1 METLAYLHLAL
12 ATETPRQVNQSERLD
27 RQKSSNRTALYF
39 LPMIIALG
47 ILGTAKQ
54 TLAQTIGQG
63 ATGSEVTVIQE
74 RLQRLG
80 YFNQSPT
87 GTFGSVTKSAVIQFQ
102 QANGLPTDG
111 VVGEQTM
118 RVLFSP
124 GARSIRVQ
132 NYGIPSVQSS
142 QRFGAY
148 RQNYG
153 IPSVEESRRF
163 RTSRQ
168 DYDAPF
174 IQESRRF
181 GAYGGSNGLR
191 FGDRG
196 FQVRRLQEKLSDRG
210 YNPGSIDGVY
220 GGQTQNAVREF
231 QRQNDLYDD
240 GVAGRATLVALG
252 IGSDAEQV
260 NPYVV
265 VVPFQNENTLEQVR
279 AVVGFRNASLGE
291 AKQGRYVN
299 AGAFESRATAERRSL
314 LLRSR
319 GLDARVTY
327 FR

>member
-12 ATETPRQVNQSERLD
+12 GTETPRQVSQSERLD
-27 RQKSSNRTALYF
+27 RQKSSNYAALYF
-39 LPMIIALG
+39 LPIIIALG
-47 ILGTAKQ
+47 ILATAKQ
-54 TLAQTIGQG
+54 TLAQTIGRG
-63 ATGSEVTVIQE
+63 ATGSQVTVIQE
-74 RLQRLG
+74 RLQGLG

-87 GTFGSVTKSAVIQFQ
+87 GVFGSVTTSAVIQFQ

-124 GARSIRVQ
+124 SARSLRVQ

-142 QRFGAY
+142 QRFGASFS
-148 RQNYG
+148 NYG
-153 IPSVEESRRF
+153 IPAV
-163 RTSRQ
+163 
-168 DYDAPF
+168 
-174 IQESRRF
+174 QESQGF
-181 GAYGGSNGLR
+181 GASGGSNGLQL
-191 FGDRG
+191 GDRG

-210 YNPGSIDGVY
+210 YNPGLIDGVY

-231 QRQNDLYDD
+231 QLQNELFAD
-240 GVAGRATLVALG
+240 GVAGKATLAALG
-252 IGSDAEQV
+252 IRAEAEQV

-265 VVPFQNENTLEQVR
+265 VVPFKNDNTLEQVR

-291 AKQGRYVN
+291 AKQGRYIN